1 MSAAA
6 RAERLVADVRDDPA
20 RRIELAYRTYVF
32 ESAPRRYEPYAQSV
46 VAFMRWQ
53 LGRGVLNGLDD
64 ASPGSPW
71 WRSVNEDLLR
81 DTCEARLLL
90 GTDDEPSRPTVARWV
105 RFFEAPSIQS
115 WYAAHNGSVVAGYL
129 AHRDLADAETAAER
143 FFMDVTLTR
152 VLYAHAAVSDSGF
165 ALGRL
170 AVLGRLLRNPRVRA
184 PQVFLAMKDILPTH
198 YPIEGLAIEDIV
210 KAESR
215 LGRILDHAVI
225 GARLDAL
232 YAFAACVLDEPRVL
246 GLVRDG
252 APAYAWPHEQRQVWD
267 SPVPR
272 VVAAVFGFLTGPKAA
287 VA

>member
-1 MSAAA
+1 MSVAET
-6 RAERLVADVRDDPA
+6 AERLVAEVRDDPI
-20 RRIELAYRTYVF
+20 RRMEFAYRTYSF
-32 ESAPRRYEPYAQSV
+32 DSAPGRYRPYAESV
-46 VAFMRWQ
+46 LAFMRWQ
-53 LGRGVLNGLDD
+53 YGRGVLNALDD

-71 WRSVNEDLLR
+71 WRAVNEHLLQ
-81 DTCEARLLL
+81 DTYEARLLL
-90 GTDDEPSRPTVARWV
+90 GTDDGPSRPAVASWIT
-105 RFFEAPSIQS
+105 FFEAPSIQS
-115 WYAAHNGSVVAGYL
+115 WYTAHNGSIIAGYL
-129 AHRDLADAETAAER
+129 AHRGLADAETAAER

-152 VLYAHAAVSDSGF
+152 VLYAHAAVSDSRF

-184 PQVFLAMKDILPTH
+184 PQVFLAMKDILPTQ

-232 YAFAACVLDEPRVL
+232 YAFAARVLNEPRVL

-252 APAYAWPHEQRQVWD
+252 APAYAWPQERREVWE
-267 SPVPR
+267 SPVAPILT
-272 VVAAVFGFLTGPKAA
+272 AVLGFLTGPKAA
-287 VA
+287 AA